1 MYATFFGL
9 RELPFHNTPDPR
21 FFYATPDHEEAL
33 ASLIYTVQERRG
45 FAMLTGEVGT
55 GKTLVSRMMLRH
67 FGSRIVF
74 ASLNHPVTSPG
85 DLLESLNAEFELPAE
100 PGSTLTKLVRQL
112 HDFLLSQ
119 FAQDTP
125 AVLIL
130 DEAQNLSDE
139 SFELV
144 RTIGNLEADDAK
156 LLQILIIGQPEL
168 QRRFASPALR
178 PLRQRIS
185 RSFHLPALTR
195 QATGEYIRLRLAV
208 AGGADGNIF
217 SMGAQDVIH
226 DVSRGLPRMINTL
239 CDNALL
245 SAYSADRRHI
255 DEAFT
260 QSVVQQ
266 MSPLETSC
274 EPASREAAMSESTG
288 AAAAAGALAAPAGF
302 AGASTS
308 SLLYERLAT
317 LVMRLE
323 NQLRERRP
331 SVAVAGGAKS
341 GDVPPEAMI
350 AVSRE
355 QDIEFAQRAA
365 EASER
370 LMQNIDQAQELVTRI
385 DATCV
390 ESRDRERVVKT
401 LATKLRQALADLGR
415 VHAGLKASGARLS
428 RLESRAQDTYDR
440 LASQIDRGEQLA
452 ALLADRHCRAGA
464 TAPAASDAATLLKAV
479 ERRSPKVA
487 LPREMDNVSPTRRE
501 PLRPDWPIPS
511 ASKANAG
518 GESAATRLAH
528 QVDSLLALVEGRT
541 GRQGGRPLPL
551 ELPDQTL
558 R

>member
-1 MYATFFGL
+1 MYATFFRL

-74 ASLNHPVTSPG
+74 ASLNHPVTSPA
-85 DLLESLNAEFELPAE
+85 DLLESLNAEFELAVE
-100 PGSTLTKLVRQL
+100 PGSTPTKLVRQL

-168 QRRFASPALR
+168 QRRLASPALR

-195 QATGEYIRLRLAV
+195 QGTGEYIRLRLAV

-217 SMGAQDVIH
+217 SVGAQDVIH

-255 DEAFT
+255 DEAFV
-260 QSVVQQ
+260 QSVIQQ

-274 EPASREAAMSESTG
+274 DSPAHDNVSGDSMSPITG
-288 AAAAAGALAAPAGF
+288 AAATAAHTGFPGGSSSAHQYDRLAALVTRLEHQLRQPHTSIATAGAARPAEVAEHSMTAVRQGQES
-302 AGASTS
+302 ALVHRGVT
-308 SLLYERLAT
+308 ERL
-317 LVMRLE
+317 
-323 NQLRERRP
+323 
-331 SVAVAGGAKS
+331 
-341 GDVPPEAMI
+341 
-350 AVSRE
+350 E
-355 QDIEFAQRAA
+355 QTVG
-365 EASER
+365 
-370 LMQNIDQAQELVTRI
+370 QAQELISRI
-385 DATCV
+385 DGTCAAT
-390 ESRDRERVVKT
+390 RERERAVRSVA
-401 LATKLRQALADLGR
+401 LKLRQALADLGR

-428 RLESRAQDTYDR
+428 RQESRAQDTYDR
-440 LASQIDRGEQLA
+440 LAAQIDRGEQLA
-452 ALLADRHCRAGA
+452 VLLADRQRQ
-464 TAPAASDAATLLKAV
+464 AAAIPPDASNSATLLKSA
-479 ERRSPKVA
+479 ERRSTATATSNDRAAKSFVGNDA
-487 LPREMDNVSPTRRE
+487 TSPV
-501 PLRPDWPIPS
+501 RPPS
-511 ASKANAG
+511 IAR
-518 GESAATRLAH
+518 SACAAVDSPAARLA
-528 QVDSLLALVEGRT
+528 QRVDGLLALVEGRT
-541 GRQGGRPLPL
+541 GERKG
-551 ELPDQTL
+551 EAATV
-558 R
+558 

>member
-1 MYATFFGL
+1 MYATFFKL
-9 RELPFHNTPDPR
+9 RELPFNNTPDPR

-85 DLLESLNAEFELPAE
+85 DLLESLNAEFELPVE
-100 PGSTLTKLVRQL
+100 PGSTPTKLVRQL

-168 QRRFASPALR
+168 QRRFTSPTLR

-195 QATGEYIRLRLAV
+195 QGTGEYIRLRLAV

-217 SMGAQDVIH
+217 SVGAQDVIH

-245 SAYSADRRHI
+245 SAYSVERRHI
-255 DEAFT
+255 DEAFA

-266 MSPLETSC
+266 LSPLETACDS
-274 EPASREAAMSESTG
+274 PASDHVLGDCTDALTG
-288 AAAAAGALAAPAGF
+288 GGATPAHTGYP
-302 AGASTS
+302 GGS
-308 SLLYERLAT
+308 SSAHLHERLAM
-317 LVMRLE
+317 LVARLE
-323 NQLRERRP
+323 NQLLE
-331 SVAVAGGAKS
+331 
-341 GDVPPEAMI
+341 PPASI
-350 AVSRE
+350 AVRPASGSPITTMATNQGRESELAHRTVTGRLEKTIEQANVLISR
-355 QDIEFAQRAA
+355 IE
-365 EASER
+365 
-370 LMQNIDQAQELVTRI
+370 TTC
-385 DATCV
+385 DATR
-390 ESRDRERVVKT
+390 ERERVVQS
-401 LATKLRQALADLGR
+401 LAIKMRQALADLGR
-415 VHAGLKASGARLS
+415 VHAGLKASGARLL
-428 RLESRAQDTYDR
+428 RQESRAQDTYDR
-440 LASQIDRGEQLA
+440 LAAQIDRGEQLT
-452 ALLADRHCRAGA
+452 ALLADRQRQAAA
-464 TAPAASDAATLLKAV
+464 TMPDVSNTATLLKSA
-479 ERRSPKVA
+479 ERRSNVTVSLNDRQATSPHGLHAA
-487 LPREMDNVSPTRRE
+487 LPVRR
-501 PLRPDWPIPS
+501 PSIVRS
-511 ASKANAG
+511 ASAPVD
-518 GESAATRLAH
+518 SPAARLAH
-528 QVDSLLALVEGRT
+528 RVDGLLALVEGRT
-541 GRQGGRPLPL
+541 AGRKD
-551 ELPDQTL
+551 ETATV
-558 R
+558 